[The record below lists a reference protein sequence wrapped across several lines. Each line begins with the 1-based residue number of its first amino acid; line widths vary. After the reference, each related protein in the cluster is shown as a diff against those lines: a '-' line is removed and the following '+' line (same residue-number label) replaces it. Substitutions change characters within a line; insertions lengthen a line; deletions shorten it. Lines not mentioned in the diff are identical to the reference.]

1 MANLSENSN
10 KKEDREQEENK
21 KATEKMAANDE
32 RQDKEYMQQQNDL
45 TQAENP
51 GESDANITEN
61 SNSQN
66 GDTLSREEQNKRRL
80 QDEEDSDFGI
90 E

>member
-1 MANLSENSN
+1 MVNLSENSN
-10 KKEDREQEENK
+10 KKEEREQEENK

-51 GESDANITEN
+51 EENDANITEN
-61 SNSQN
+61 SNSGN
-66 GDTLSREEQNKRRL
+66 RDTLSREEQNKRRL